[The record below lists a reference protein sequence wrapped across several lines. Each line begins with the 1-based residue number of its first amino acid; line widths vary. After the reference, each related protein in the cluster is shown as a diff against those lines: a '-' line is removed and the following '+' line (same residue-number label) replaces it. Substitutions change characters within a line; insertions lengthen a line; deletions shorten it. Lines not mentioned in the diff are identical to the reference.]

1 MKKSKEEKVV
11 KTSLNSTLLFSD
23 DKKKRFR
30 LHIEWDKDKP
40 VATVIMLSPSKAT
53 GILFDKT
60 TNNVLSNLSR
70 LDYGSVYIVNLFAE
84 LQEKVRFSDKDDLEN
99 LQIISNVVDIA
110 DKVIFAVGTGH
121 QSNKAVQK
129 RQKSVVEIL
138 VKSFQKCYCIADEYG
153 QMFYHPLCPKVATWN
168 LVELPFKQLCK
179 ELGIKC

>member
-84 LQEKVRFSDKDDLEN
+84 LQENVRFSSFDFVLWYS
-99 LQIISNVVDIA
+99 LSCHIY
-110 DKVIFAVGTGH
+110 
-121 QSNKAVQK
+121 QSNPFRLNFQTGYRFFLLRKKA
-129 RQKSVVEIL
+129 S
-138 VKSFQKCYCIADEYG
+138 
-153 QMFYHPLCPKVATWN
+153 
-168 LVELPFKQLCK
+168 
-179 ELGIKC
+179 